1 MSTLCKRGDAYA
13 TQEVSYSAASSV
25 FAALFSSVE
34 VTTTSIAAATF
45 IIGKNNLTSSTPF
58 FSVLIFC
65 IYQDRFSST
74 ELEPNNKNLLILNYL
89 LLLFMMYEN
98 YQKCLIR
105 TFRWPKV
112 IKTLIWIEELLMEWL
127 HLHKI
132 AEMDTKMLSNETFWM
147 IFKHSVFYA

>member
-1 MSTLCKRGDAYA
+1 MSFKCAKVEFQLSNVMYELGELCSTRECAKTDTEYQSCMSTLCKRGDAYA

-34 VTTTSIAAATF
+34 VTTSIATF

-112 IKTLIWIEELLMEWL
+112 IKIIKTLI
-127 HLHKI
+127 
-132 AEMDTKMLSNETFWM
+132 
-147 IFKHSVFYA
+147 

>member
-34 VTTTSIAAATF
+34 VTTSIATF

-89 LLLFMMYEN
+89 LLLLMMYEN

-112 IKTLIWIEELLMEWL
+112 IKTLISIQELIMEWL

-132 AEMDTKMLSNETFWM
+132 PEMDTKMLSNETFWM
-147 IFKHSVFYA
+147 IFKHSVFYT

>member
-105 TFRWPKV
+105 TFRWAKV
-112 IKTLIWIEELLMEWL
+112 IKTSIWIEELLMEWL

-147 IFKHSVFYA
+147 IFKHCVFYA